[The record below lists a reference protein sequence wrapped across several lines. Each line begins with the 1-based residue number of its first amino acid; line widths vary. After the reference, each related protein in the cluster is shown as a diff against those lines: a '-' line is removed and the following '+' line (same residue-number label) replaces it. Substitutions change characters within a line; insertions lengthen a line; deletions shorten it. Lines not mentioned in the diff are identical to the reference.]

1 MFRFF
6 TIVVSLCCGASCAA
20 MGFTSSRDTL
30 IRTAAFDHDCP
41 PEKIVVLAEQ
51 EDGVGAAS
59 FKLDVCGTKR
69 AYKRM
74 GTLYQDASKPIPGMP
89 N

>member
-1 MFRFF
+1 MSRLF
-6 TIVVSLCCGASCAA
+6 TVIVSLSLGASCAA
-20 MGFTSSRDTL
+20 MGFTSSRETL
-30 IRTAAFDHDCP
+30 IRTASFDHECP
-41 PEKIVVLAEQ
+41 PEKIAVLAEQ